1 MNLNIVD
8 HVLGQTNEIKLND
21 VLLDVVNW
29 QSGQNGLIALLC
41 VTEDAKNEIDIV
53 LKTIWL

>member
-1 MNLNIVD
+1 MNFVD

-29 QSGQNGLIALLC
+29 QSGQNGLTALPY
-41 VTEDAKNEIDIV
+41 VMEDAKNEIDIV
-53 LKTIWL
+53 LKIIWL